1 MPTIS
6 TERLVP
12 LNNPTPAPGDGSE
25 IILKTA
31 RWQSPSQGLGIA
43 SRATIAMT
51 MIEFEGV
58 AVVMS

>member
-6 TERLVP
+6 TERFVP
-12 LNNPTPAPGDGSE
+12 LNNPTPAPGDSSE
-25 IILKTA
+25 IILMTA
-31 RWQSPSQGLGIA
+31 RWQRPSQGLGIA